1 MRTGTGRVWRQVAWG
16 VMVGAVAVLGVACGE
31 VSDGADPAAS
41 DPGNADPAA
50 EGGADEPACRPA
62 LGRDDPHPIL
72 DGLGGAHPDLAGIDT
87 TLDALQQAVETD
99 LADVSGGLWL
109 DQAEGEIV
117 VMLTGGDRGAV
128 LAELRERVDHPD
140 LVVCMDATFTEAELM
155 ELLMAV
161 NDAAS
166 GPFSTGIDTVLNRI
180 TASIETDA
188 DAVVAALEASLSD
201 RELAAVDL
209 EVPPCAEVEPIP
221 DGGVALP
228 GGGSTC
234 DGMDALLSGT
244 LVGDEQCVWV
254 DAPEGEIG
262 VAWPRGWWIDADG
275 AVHDHRGARLA
286 SIGDRVDL
294 GGGFLP
300 ATTEEMCGPGTDGVW
315 LVASLRPAS

>member
-1 MRTGTGRVWRQVAWG
+1 MRTGTGRVWRQVASG
-16 VMVGAVAVLGVACGE
+16 VMVGAVAALTVACGE
-31 VSDGADPAAS
+31 VSDGAGPAAS
-41 DPGNADPAA
+41 DLTDAA
-50 EGGADEPACRPA
+50 GAGESALAEPACRPA
-62 LGRDDPHPIL
+62 LGPDDPHPIL
-72 DGLGGAHPDLAGIDT
+72 DGGGGSHPDLAGIET
-87 TLDALQQAVETD
+87 TLDVLQQAVETD
-99 LADVSGGLWL
+99 LSDVSGGLWL

-117 VMLTGGDRGAV
+117 VMLTGDDRGAV
-128 LAELRERVDHPD
+128 LADLRERVDHPD

-155 ELLMAV
+155 ALQRTVHE
-161 NDAAS
+161 AAS
-166 GPFSTGIDTVLNRI
+166 GPSSTGIDTVLNRI

-221 DGGVALP
+221 DGGIALP

-234 DGMDALLSGT
+234 DGMAALLSGT
-244 LVGDEQCVWV
+244 LVGDEQCAWV

-275 AVHDHRGARLA
+275 AVHDHHGVHLA

-300 ATTEEMCGPGTDGVW
+300 ATSEEMCGPDADGVW
-315 LVASLRPAS
+315 LVASLDPAS